1 MSARLKPAEI
11 GKIIMHNRYPNLL
24 SPLKVGNTV
33 LKNRMTASPSR
44 PHFIQGP
51 EQYPSDGLIS
61 HFAKKAKNGAALVTC
76 NGFSPMPLPD
86 HSHDQILDIY
96 DGQSQ
101 HYIAQMV
108 EAIHFYGSKASLFI
122 VLEFP
127 KGYDASSGIP
137 SVAVAG
143 DGSLSVTGREIPAD
157 MLDKIADD
165 YAHQALVAKKD
176 IGFDMAFLHMS
187 YRGMLPARFLS
198 PLTNKR
204 TDEYGGSLENR
215 ARFPLMICDRIKKA
229 CGEDFLIEVAISGV
243 DPSPEGWTLEDTAR
257 FAKMAEGRIDLL
269 QLRAPEIDPNH
280 PTGFNPERTP
290 FLYMT
295 EALKNTKP
303 KLAVVAIAGFQ
314 DLDHSES
321 VIASGKADLIA
332 MARSFICDPEYGRKA
347 YEGKGEDVVPCI
359 RCNKCHKSSFADP
372 WVSVC
377 SVNPTWGLEHRIEKM
392 VAPPAKKMKIAVV
405 GGGPAGMEAA
415 LVAVG
420 REHDVTLYEKSS
432 SLGGQLKHT
441 NGVSFK
447 WPLRDFKNYLIRQI
461 KQSPIKVVINTEAT
475 VELLNKEQYDVV
487 LAALGAEPIV
497 PPIPGIENK
506 NVMYA
511 ADVYGK
517 EDALNNDVVII
528 GGGELGVETGIHLA
542 EKGHRV
548 TLLEM
553 QARLA
558 PEATPVHYYSM
569 FMEAANKQK
578 NFEYILNATCTGIGN
593 ETVTYTDAGGTS
605 HEIRAGS
612 VVVAVGMKAR
622 VDCAMELST
631 AGNSFYMIG
640 DCNKAGNVQ
649 KAMRS
654 AFSIASM
661 I

>member
-1 MSARLKPAEI
+1 
-11 GKIIMHNRYPNLL
+11 MHNRYPNLL
-24 SPLKVGNTV
+24 SPLKVGNAV

-61 HFAKKAKNGAALVTC
+61 HYAKKAKNGAALVTC
-76 NGFSPMPLPD
+76 NGYSPMPMPD

-96 DGQSQ
+96 NGQCQ

-108 EAIHFYGSKASLFI
+108 EAIHFYGSMASLFI
-122 VLEFP
+122 VPGFP
-127 KGYDASSGIP
+127 RGYDVSSGIP
-137 SVAVAG
+137 SVAIAG
-143 DGSLSVTGREIPAD
+143 DGSVSVIGQEIPAD

-165 YAHQALVAKKD
+165 YARQALAAKKD

-204 TDEYGGSLENR
+204 TDEYGGCLENR
-215 ARFPLMICDRIKKA
+215 ARFPLMICDRIKKT
-229 CGEDFLIEVAISGV
+229 CGEDFLIEVCISGI
-243 DPSPEGWTLEDTAR
+243 DPSPDGWTLEDTVK
-257 FAKMAEGRIDLL
+257 FAKLAEGRIDML

-290 FLYMT
+290 FLYMA
-295 EALKNTKP
+295 EAVKDSKA

-314 DLDHSES
+314 DLDHSEK

-347 YEGKGEDVVPCI
+347 YEGRGEDVVPCI

-392 VAPPAKKMKIAVV
+392 VEPPAKKMKIAVV

-415 LVAVG
+415 LIAAG
-420 REHDVTLYEKSS
+420 RGHSVTLYEKNGI
-432 SLGGQLKHT
+432 LGGQLNHT
-441 NGVSFK
+441 EAVSFK
-447 WPLRDFKNYLIRQI
+447 WPLRDFKNYLVRQI
-461 KQSPIKVVINTEAT
+461 TKSSVNVRLSTEANA
-475 VELLNKEQYDVV
+475 EMLDRERYEVV
-487 LAALGAEPIV
+487 FAALGADPIV
-497 PPIPGIENK
+497 PFIPGAEGK
-506 NVMYA
+506 DVVYA
-511 ADVYGK
+511 PDVYGR
-517 EDALNNDVVII
+517 EDSLADDVAVV
-528 GGGELGVETGIHLA
+528 GGGEIGVETGMHLA

-553 QARLA
+553 QDRLA
-558 PEATPVHYYSM
+558 PEATPVHYYTM
-569 FMEAANKQK
+569 FMEAVKKHK
-578 NFEYILNATCTGIGN
+578 NLKCILNARCTGIGRN
-593 ETVTYTDAGGTS
+593 KVAYTNVDGAW
-605 HEIRAGS
+605 HEIKAGS
-612 VVVAVGMKAR
+612 VVIAVGMKAR
-622 VDCAMELST
+622 ISKAMELST

-640 DCNKAGNVQ
+640 DCYRAGNVQ

-661 I
+661 L

>member
-1 MSARLKPAEI
+1 
-11 GKIIMHNRYPNLL
+11 MHNRYPNLL
-24 SPLKVGNTV
+24 SPFKVGNIV

-61 HFAKKAKNGAALVTC
+61 HYAKKAKNGAALVTC
-76 NGFSPMPLPD
+76 NAFSPMPMPD
-86 HSHDQILDIY
+86 HSHEQVLDLY
-96 DGQSQ
+96 NGQCQ

-108 EAIHFYGSKASLFI
+108 EAIHFYGTMASLFI
-122 VLEFP
+122 VPEFP
-127 KGYDASSGIP
+127 RCYDASSGIP
-137 SVAVAG
+137 SVAVPG
-143 DGSLSVTGREIPAD
+143 DGSVSVTGKEVPAD
-157 MLDKIADD
+157 MLDKIADE
-165 YAHQALVAKKD
+165 YARQALVAKREM
-176 IGFDMAFLHMS
+176 GFDMAFLHMA

-243 DPSPEGWTLEDTAR
+243 DPSPDGWTLEDTIK
-257 FAKMAEGRIDLL
+257 FAKLAEGRVDLL

-290 FLYMT
+290 FLYMA
-295 EALKNTKP
+295 EAVKESKA
-303 KLAVVAIAGFQ
+303 KVAVVAIAGFQ
-314 DLDHSES
+314 DLDHSEN

-347 YEGKGEDVVPCI
+347 YEGRGEDVVPCI

-377 SVNPTWGLEHRIEKM
+377 SVNPVWGLEHRIEKM
-392 VAPPAKKMKIAVV
+392 VEPPIKKLRIAVV

-415 LVAVG
+415 LVASG
-420 REHDVTLYEKSS
+420 RGHDVTLYEKNSG
-432 SLGGQLKHT
+432 LGGQLNHAD
-441 NGVSFK
+441 GVSFK
-447 WPLRDFKNYLIRQI
+447 WPLRDFKDYLVRQI
-461 KQSPIKVVINTEAT
+461 NKSSVKVLLNTEAT
-475 VELLNKEQYDVV
+475 AEILDKDGYDSVF
-487 LAALGAEPIV
+487 AAIGSEPIV
-497 PPIPGIENK
+497 PTIPGADGQ
-506 NVMYA
+506 NVIFA
-511 ADVYGK
+511 VDVYGK
-517 EDALNNDVVII
+517 EDSLEGDVAVI
-528 GGGELGVETGIHLA
+528 GGGEVGVETGIHLA

-553 QARLA
+553 QDKLA
-558 PEATPVHYYSM
+558 PEATPVHFYSM
-569 FMEAANKQK
+569 FMEAVNKQK
-578 NFEYILNATCTGIGN
+578 NLKYILNARCTRIDN
-593 ETVTYTDAGGTS
+593 NKVAYIDADGAG
-605 HEIRAGS
+605 HEIRADS
-612 VVVAVGMKAR
+612 VVIAVGMKSMI
-622 VDCAMELST
+622 DKAMELSP

>member
-1 MSARLKPAEI
+1 
-11 GKIIMHNRYPNLL
+11 MHNRYPNLL
-24 SPLKVGNTV
+24 SPLKVGNAV

-61 HFAKKAKNGAALVTC
+61 HYAKKAKNGAALVTC
-76 NGFSPMPLPD
+76 NGYSPMPMPD

-96 DGQSQ
+96 NGQCQ

-108 EAIHFYGSKASLFI
+108 EAIHFYGSMASLFI
-122 VLEFP
+122 VPGFP
-127 KGYDASSGIP
+127 RGYDVSSGIP
-137 SVAVAG
+137 SVAIAG
-143 DGSLSVTGREIPAD
+143 DGSVSVIGQEIPAD
-157 MLDKIADD
+157 MLDMIADD
-165 YAHQALVAKKD
+165 YARQALAAKKD

-187 YRGMLPARFLS
+187 YRGMLPSRFLS

-215 ARFPLMICDRIKKA
+215 ARFPLMICDRIKKT
-229 CGEDFLIEVAISGV
+229 CGEDFLIEVCISGV
-243 DPSPEGWTLEDTAR
+243 DPSPDGWTLEDTVK
-257 FAKMAEGRIDLL
+257 FAKLAEGRIDML

-290 FLYMT
+290 FLYMA
-295 EALKNTKP
+295 EAVKDSKA

-314 DLDHSES
+314 DLDHSEK

-332 MARSFICDPEYGRKA
+332 MARSFICDSEYGRKA
-347 YEGKGEDVVPCI
+347 YEGRGEDVVPCI

-392 VAPPAKKMKIAVV
+392 VEPPAKKMKIAVV

-415 LVAVG
+415 LIAAG
-420 REHDVTLYEKSS
+420 RGHSVTLYEKNGI
-432 SLGGQLKHT
+432 LGGQLNHT
-441 NGVSFK
+441 EAVSFK
-447 WPLRDFKNYLIRQI
+447 WPLRDFKNYLVRQI
-461 KQSPIKVVINTEAT
+461 NKSSVNVRLSTEANA
-475 VELLNKEQYDVV
+475 EMLDRERYEVV
-487 LAALGAEPIV
+487 FAALGADPIV
-497 PPIPGIENK
+497 PFIPGVDGK
-506 NVMYA
+506 DVVYA
-511 ADVYGK
+511 PDVYGR
-517 EDALNNDVVII
+517 EDSLADDVAVI
-528 GGGELGVETGIHLA
+528 GGGEIGVETGMHLA

-553 QARLA
+553 QDRLA
-558 PEATPVHYYSM
+558 PEATPVHYYTM
-569 FMEAANKQK
+569 FMEAVNKHK
-578 NFEYILNATCTGIGN
+578 NLKYILNARCTGIGRN
-593 ETVTYTDAGGTS
+593 KVAYTNVDGAW
-605 HEIRAGS
+605 HEIKAGS
-612 VVVAVGMKAR
+612 VVIAVGMKAR
-622 VDCAMELST
+622 INKAMELST

-640 DCNKAGNVQ
+640 DCYKAGNVQ

-661 I
+661 L